1 MKLRIALL
9 ALVAAAGVFASI
21 AVAKP
26 PQGHGNPHNQGS
38 TTGTTATTGT
48 TGTTTTTSGHGK
60 GKGQG
65 HSKVLVCHKLGN
77 GKYVLIKVSANSAPA
92 KGKHK
97 GDVLATN
104 GTCPGPLQGHGGKTT
119 STETTTTAQTTTAAT
134 TTS

>member
-26 PQGHGNPHNQGS
+26 PQGHGNKHASS
-38 TTGTTATTGT
+38 TTGTTSTTST
-48 TGTTTTTSGHGK
+48 TSTTTTTSK
-60 GKGQG
+60 
-65 HSKVLVCHKLGN
+65 SAKVLVCHKVGH
-77 GKYVLIKVSANSAPA
+77 GHYVLISVSAHSAPA

-104 GTCPGPLQGHGGKTT
+104 GTCPGPIQGHGGHTT
-119 STETTTTAQTTTAAT
+119 STATTTTAAT